1 MENNLT
7 QSGPLD
13 ILGFSY
19 TNLTTEFWTHFE
31 TKIDEQSDWNS
42 VKQTILKTLTLSAPT
57 PQNGQTHSKNESA
70 NHGRI
75 VWVCL
80 TMLWSWRLKG

>member
-42 VKQTILKTLTLSAPT
+42 VKQTILKTLTHKMVKHIQKMSRQITDELF
-57 PQNGQTHSKNESA
+57 EC
-70 NHGRI
+70 
-75 VWVCL
+75 VWLCCEV
-80 TMLWSWRLKG
+80 GA